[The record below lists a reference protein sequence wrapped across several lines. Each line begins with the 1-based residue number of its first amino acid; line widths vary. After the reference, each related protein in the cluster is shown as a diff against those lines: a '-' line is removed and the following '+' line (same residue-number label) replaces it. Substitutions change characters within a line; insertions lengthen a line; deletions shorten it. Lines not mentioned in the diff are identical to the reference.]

1 MAAYLGWLKYP
12 AGMAAAAISL
22 AIPALS
28 WAQTASPGE
37 PVTIV
42 AADPAEQGSGATG
55 PTVRRAKSHRA
66 LPIGPA
72 TKIGKDAA
80 DRAHA
85 RSSQADPEAASKRQA
100 PVVVGGLNFAGM
112 SAVAATSSTPPDN
125 EGAIGTTRYIQTL
138 NSRGVRIIN
147 RTTHATIAS
156 GTLNQLARVAATVD
170 SFDPQIIWDATG
182 NRFFYTMDSI
192 FSVTDNRLSFGFSKS
207 DSPANVTT
215 DWCHYAVKYN
225 TPFPDYPK
233 LGDSQHFIIIGVN
246 VFANNFNGGYSGSDI
261 VAISKPAGT
270 AAIVTCPAATSLKVR
285 KKVDIRD
292 SSNFQVFTP
301 VPSNQIDDNAT
312 GYVVA
317 VNGALPSTKLWF
329 FNVTKSAA
337 GIPLF
342 GNARGLTVASYN
354 LPPSATQANGRL
366 LDTSDV
372 RNTQA
377 VQAINPD
384 RGANVHS
391 FWTQHTIANATV
403 SGVRWYEVNP
413 APAVPVLLRSGIVK
427 TTNVFNFNGAISPD
441 RKKNG
446 AAAAFGD
453 SFVLQF
459 NSASSTVSPE
469 IRAVSSFNGAAVS
482 ASVLLKAGVGP
493 YADFSCPFA
502 GNICRWGD
510 YAAATPDPAPTIAG
524 RGVVWGTNQ
533 FSGVVS
539 PLVTASNWRTQI
551 FALQP

>member
-1 MAAYLGWLKYP
+1 M
-12 AGMAAAAISL
+12 
-22 AIPALS
+22 AIPAVS
-28 WAQTASPGE
+28 WAQAANSGE

-42 AADPAEQGSGATG
+42 AADPDEQGDGTKG
-55 PTVRRAKSHRA
+55 PDARRAKSHGA

-72 TKIGKDAA
+72 TKLGKDAA

-85 RSSQADPEAASKRQA
+85 KASQSGPEAPSGRLA
-100 PVVVGGLNFAGM
+100 PAVVGGLNFAGM
-112 SAVAATSSTPPDN
+112 SAIAATSTTPPDS

-138 NSRGVRIIN
+138 NSTGVRIIN

-156 GTLNQLARVAATVD
+156 GRLNQLAKVAATVE
-170 SFDPQIIWDATG
+170 SFDPQIIWDATA

-192 FSVTDNRLSFGFSKS
+192 FSATDNRLSFGFSKS
-207 DSPANVTT
+207 DSPGNVTT

-246 VFANNFNGGYSGSDI
+246 VFANNSTGGYSGSDI
-261 VAISKPAGT
+261 VAIGKPAGT
-270 AAIVTCPAATSLKVR
+270 GTIITCPAPSSLKVR

-312 GYVVA
+312 GFVVA
-317 VNGALPSTKLWF
+317 VNGALPSTNLWF

-337 GIPLF
+337 GVPLF
-342 GNARGLTVASYN
+342 GNARGLTVGSYN
-354 LPPSATQANGRL
+354 FPPNATQANGRL
-366 LDTSDV
+366 IDTSDA

-391 FWTQHTIANATV
+391 FWTQHTIANAAV
-403 SGVRWYEVNP
+403 SGVRWYEIDP
-413 APAVPVLLRSGIVK
+413 APAVPVQLRGGIVK
-427 TTNVFNFNGAISPD
+427 TANVFNFNGAISPD

-453 SFVLQF
+453 SFVLQY
-459 NSASSTVSPE
+459 NAASSVVSAE

-482 ASVLLKAGVGP
+482 GSVLVKAGVGP
-493 YADFSCPFA
+493 YADFSCEFS
-502 GNICRWGD
+502 GDICRWGD

-524 RGVVWGTNQ
+524 RGMVWSTNQ
-533 FSGVVS
+533 FSGVVNPPVS
-539 PLVTASNWRTQI
+539 DSNWRTRI